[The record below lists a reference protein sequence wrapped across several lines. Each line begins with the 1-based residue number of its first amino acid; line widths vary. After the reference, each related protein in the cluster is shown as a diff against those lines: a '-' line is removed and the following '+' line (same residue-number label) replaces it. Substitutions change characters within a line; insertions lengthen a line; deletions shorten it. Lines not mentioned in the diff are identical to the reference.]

1 MSFEREIAQLAT
13 GLPLDEMPSVYHT
26 RESYVE
32 ALFEGVILLP
42 RRHVPAELRHPI
54 FSFVPHDTRRRSIKH
69 SRIHFLGRRIRQ
81 LAHLTCH
88 GPHLYTDA
96 PQKVAA
102 TQRKSTDSFE
112 RESEIKLRRD
122 ILDTYCDD
130 HHFAAFWVTDSY
142 RFSERLPEEYDIAAG
157 RRDVSGESFS
167 YFHRFSACDQPG
179 RSRMHSV
186 SLLCGK
192 RLILPTEI

>member
-1 MSFEREIAQLAT
+1 MSFEQEIAQIAS
-13 GLPLDEMPSVYHT
+13 GLPIDDMTSVYHT

-32 ALFEGVILLP
+32 ALFEGVILMP
-42 RRHVPAELRHPI
+42 RRRVSADLRHPT
-54 FSFVPHDTRRRSIKH
+54 FSFVPDDTRRRLIKH
-69 SRIHFLGRRIRQ
+69 SQIHFLGRRLRR

-102 TQRKSTDSFE
+102 TQSKSTDSFE

-122 ILDTYCDD
+122 ILAAYCDD

-142 RFSERLPEEYDIAAG
+142 RFSERLPEEYDMTAG
-157 RRDVSGESFS
+157 RRDMSGESFS
-167 YFHRFSACDQPG
+167 YFHHFGTCDQPG

-192 RLILPTEI
+192 RLILPSSP